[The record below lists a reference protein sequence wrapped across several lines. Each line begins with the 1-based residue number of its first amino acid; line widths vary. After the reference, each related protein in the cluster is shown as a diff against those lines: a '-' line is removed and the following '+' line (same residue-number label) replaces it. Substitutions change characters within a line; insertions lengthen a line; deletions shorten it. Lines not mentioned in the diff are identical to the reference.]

1 MSVTCS
7 PNFWTGHR
15 AGDLCLWYLEHDNS
29 WRLLWQADVVQCID
43 GQMSDVGGHQLHSG
57 YEGHLHPNHSGE
69 YFEIS
74 QFFGKGE
81 WGVILVILWRG
92 GGGRNLFWYISQRVH
107 SLQFSSVVFYLQVIV
122 CVLLN
127 QKQLQVYFFIT
138 ITIQCKCAWFFFL
151 QTNDGTTDVQV
162 ESIIKVQCETQL
174 DKMAPT
180 MTTDPNFQT
189 LSSEI
194 LTLVCP
200 NDCSNNGQCEGG
212 KNNSQRMGFRCK
224 VDLYK

>member
-1 MSVTCS
+1 MGCY
-7 PNFWTGHR
+7 P
-15 AGDLCLWYLEHDNS
+15 GDTLE
-29 WRLLWQADVVQCID
+29 
-43 GQMSDVGGHQLHSG
+43 
-57 YEGHLHPNHSGE
+57 
-69 YFEIS
+69 
-74 QFFGKGE
+74 
-81 WGVILVILWRG
+81 RG
-92 GGGRNLFWYISQRVH
+92 GGVGIYFGTFLKECIHYNFLLLYFICKLLCVCCLIKNNCKSTFL
-107 SLQFSSVVFYLQVIV
+107 SLLPSSANVPD
-122 CVLLN
+122 
-127 QKQLQVYFFIT
+127 
-138 ITIQCKCAWFFFL
+138 FFL

-174 DKMAPT
+174 DKMTPT

-224 VDLYK
+224 VDL

>member
-92 GGGRNLFWYISQRVH
+92 GGGGGIYFGTFLKECIHYNFLLLYFICK
-107 SLQFSSVVFYLQVIV
+107 LLCV
-122 CVLLN
+122 CCL
-127 QKQLQVYFFIT
+127 I
-138 ITIQCKCAWFFFL
+138 
-151 QTNDGTTDVQV
+151 
-162 ESIIKVQCETQL
+162 
-174 DKMAPT
+174 
-180 MTTDPNFQT
+180 
-189 LSSEI
+189 
-194 LTLVCP
+194 
-200 NDCSNNGQCEGG
+200 
-212 KNNSQRMGFRCK
+212 KNNCK
-224 VDLYK
+224 STFLSLLPSSANVPDFFYRQMMEQQMCK